1 MLGNLGAGYIQAIGV
16 SHVIFSVFM
25 SFYGFFIAKNDY
37 DFLYIFFTVVIVI
50 SWTYYNGECSLT
62 YYVKN
67 AEDDNYMAGQ
77 ESTDMKDTYLL
88 FGSKYISYIIITLL
102 IFVHAMSEY
111 IVLRRNEYPPYLYL
125 SLPALHILYTMSLRI
140 FDSNLHENELFL
152 LIQDAF
158 KAFFIVIL
166 MLIVV
171 LRSP

>member
-67 AEDDNYMAGQ
+67 EILNFTIY
-77 ESTDMKDTYLL
+77 T
-88 FGSKYISYIIITLL
+88 II
-102 IFVHAMSEY
+102 V
-111 IVLRRNEYPPYLYL
+111 
-125 SLPALHILYTMSLRI
+125 
-140 FDSNLHENELFL
+140 
-152 LIQDAF
+152 
-158 KAFFIVIL
+158 
-166 MLIVV
+166 
-171 LRSP
+171 